1 MVVNVTCNSELS
13 ELHEL
18 NILYSALMCKDQ
30 NVTVL
35 PAQYYA
41 ISTTLPGIYI
51 EIMH

>member
-1 MVVNVTCNSELS
+1 MVVNVTCNSEMS

-18 NILYSALMCKDQ
+18 NIYSALMRKDQ